1 MQDGT
6 YPTRNFAT
14 LGPLWLQPPFT
25 GVYKRRTRLLFFRL
39 TAPGRCQI
47 LSFNIYSKSCV
58 FKKQS
63 LPSFLLYL
71 TLSLSRSYRPNL
83 PSSFNIIIA
92 QVLVKYRTTSNS
104 FDTISVTLFFTINDL
119 FKIFIV
125 FYDNTPLFF

>member
-25 GVYKRRTRLLFFRL
+25 GVYRGRTWLPLFRL

-47 LSFNIYSKSCV
+47 LSFNIFSKSCV

-63 LPSFLLYL
+63 LPSFLLYFTL
-71 TLSLSRSYRPNL
+71 PLSLSYRPNL
-83 PSSFNIIIA
+83 PSSFNTIIA
-92 QVLVKYRTTSNS
+92 QVLVKYLTTSNS
-104 FDTISVTLFFTINDL
+104 FDTIIVNYFFTYY
-119 FKIFIV
+119 KIFIK
-125 FYDNTPLFF
+125 YY